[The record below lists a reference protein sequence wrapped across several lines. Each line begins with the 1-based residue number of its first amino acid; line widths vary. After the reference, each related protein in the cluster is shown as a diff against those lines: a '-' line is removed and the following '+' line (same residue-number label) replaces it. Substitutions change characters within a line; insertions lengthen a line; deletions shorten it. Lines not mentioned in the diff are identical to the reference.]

1 MDWSLLRSWVRGSK
15 RSLTI
20 DGHLSKCWVFLTL
33 QCLYRELEWLR
44 GWPDAYF
51 LRLYKKKSPEALHSG
66 CLLEAPRV
74 AVMATVDQG
83 SCTLIVL
90 GRGALRQTARL
101 YQFRQ
106 CKKARKPNIWETE
119 CWKYFP
125 LGEDNTSSC
134 RTPPR
139 HTFSKGY
146 TVSAKR
152 EEKGPALPSLGWG
165 QAGPRLPDSLLRFY
179 TRQWLKP
186 VLDTAHVRLL
196 ANRHVLSLSSEH
208 KSAGSTW
215 ASPQL
220 WSLPGL
226 LWEQQGLGGGRRSSS
241 PMGIILPHVKA
252 ISISHVE
259 GARCNADGLRLTH
272 ITRVNL
278 CRFAF

>member
-125 LGEDNTSSC
+125 WVKIIPALAGHLQGIPSQRATLCQQRERRKVLPYLHWDGDRQDPGC
-134 RTPPR
+134 RTLCLGSTLDNDWSQFWTR
-139 HTFSKGY
+139 HMCACSPIDMSSHCPQSTRVQGPH
-146 TVSAKR
+146 
-152 EEKGPALPSLGWG
+152 GPALSSGACQGFCGNSRGWEGDADPPLPWVSFYLMSKLFPSL
-165 QAGPRLPDSLLRFY
+165 
-179 TRQWLKP
+179 
-186 VLDTAHVRLL
+186 
-196 ANRHVLSLSSEH
+196 
-208 KSAGSTW
+208 
-215 ASPQL
+215 
-220 WSLPGL
+220 
-226 LWEQQGLGGGRRSSS
+226 
-241 PMGIILPHVKA
+241 M
-252 ISISHVE
+252 
-259 GARCNADGLRLTH
+259 
-272 ITRVNL
+272 
-278 CRFAF
+278 